1 MSDIFKTLRESN
13 AALLKAEAVDLAKW
27 SKLKH
32 TKGDLETFL
41 QFNLAE
47 IEFKTLDSGYTS
59 IICTSNTA
67 LIKILDT
74 KKPEDK
80 KKLVNFKSAGIQ
92 TKDLKSVLTWD
103 LVENTYKTIS
113 LNTWQITN
121 FISITPENVLILDE
135 LINKILK

>member
-1 MSDIFKTLRESN
+1 MSNIIQTLRESN
-13 AALLKAEAVDLAKW
+13 SELLKAEANDFAKW

-32 TKGDLETFL
+32 VKDDFELFL

-47 IEFKTLDSGYTS
+47 IEFKTLDGKDAS

-67 LIKILDT
+67 LIKILST

-80 KKLVNFKSAGIQ
+80 KKLVKFRGAGIKS
-92 TKDLKSVLTWD
+92 KDPKYVKTWD
-103 LVENTYKTIS
+103 LVNNTYKIIFLKS
-113 LNTWQITN
+113 WQIVN
-121 FISITPENVLILDE
+121 FISISPDNVLILDE